1 MSGVRVPTVARHSS
15 IRPKILKRPERL
27 GQPHHDRWGFFF
39 IMQKRELRRLLSAC
53 YADTPNKVLAERLG
67 VSFGMVMRYA
77 YQLGL
82 RKDPKYLSDT
92 NRKCG
97 MKSSVAKIWKCNN

>member
-1 MSGVRVPTVARHSS
+1 MFHSARNEKPVAGFFCMNRSEQN
-15 IRPKILKRPERL
+15 KILS
-27 GQPHHDRWGFFF
+27 Q
-39 IMQKRELRRLLSAC
+39 C
-53 YADTPNKVLAERLG
+53 YCDTPNKELSQRLDIS
-67 VSFGMVMRYA
+67 VGMVMRYA

-97 MKSSVAKIWKCNN
+97 MKSSVAKTWKCNN

>member
-1 MSGVRVPTVARHSS
+1 MTGEA
-15 IRPKILKRPERL
+15 L
-27 GQPHHDRWGFFF
+27 FF

-53 YADTPNKVLAERLG
+53 YADTPNKELAQMLG
-67 VSFGMVMRYA
+67 ISIGMVMRYA

-97 MKSSVAKIWKCNN
+97 MKSSVAKTWKCNN